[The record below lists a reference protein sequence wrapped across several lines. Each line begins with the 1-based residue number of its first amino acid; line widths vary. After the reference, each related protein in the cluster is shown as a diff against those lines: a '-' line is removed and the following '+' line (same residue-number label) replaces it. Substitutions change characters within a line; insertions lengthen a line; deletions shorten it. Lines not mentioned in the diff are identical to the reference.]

1 MQRGGAE
8 DDFNNYEKSDNN
20 FIAREKGRLGI
31 LKNDP
36 KIESEILAT
45 KEKYKL
51 EKKKLKSS
59 FLSRL
64 KKIIKYATGGAIA
77 LAFTA
82 HFAQKEYPDYLSK
95 EKEPKKIEW
104 NESTE
109 KEIGKLAHEYA
120 LLIKEDSVFSE
131 IPDSVFENHFTQFVI
146 DYGPDIEVVHPGD
159 DMSIGNKISEYVFQ
173 NILNQPDH
181 RAHYKGGTLFYEEK
195 NMKMN
200 EDSTEYDIE
209 TTSLVDFV
217 AEFSHHINR
226 DWEMQRSFAY
236 TEDLVRKGFQQQQM
250 YEDPYSSEYQ
260 AHSVTQNSIAKYLFP
275 DSKKLNVNFVNLYNT
290 QHEYY
295 REFMKMRG
303 YEKIEDIEELDFNLL
318 MNKKSDD
325 IAKDKHIVFQNL
337 ENIRNSIDKIGSGL
351 GKKIKS
357 ELFGIIIENFPLEKS
372 NLNFEKIASN
382 AKELIEI
389 KNKSLNNENSF
400 LNLTKE
406 LEEKF
411 KNDSEY
417 NYVSMTESVFDESMV
432 KKIDSLRGNDAQI
445 EYAMKLYKLYV
456 YGTLKAI
463 EGNAFGYSN
472 GYKLDNFG
480 ENRFSTGFGKVRNAI
495 SSYCEYLNN
504 TKESLTRSGETHSE
518 KIQNFIENYKIG
530 VKEPLSYFWYSLEQY
545 IENNKTE
552 LDSEI
557 KDFSHNLPKALN
569 SWEYE
574 TLLKLQKG
582 LNENHSPDL
591 KRDFLENNN
600 SPLSK
605 ILE

>member
-1 MQRGGAE
+1 
-8 DDFNNYEKSDNN
+8 
-20 FIAREKGRLGI
+20 
-31 LKNDP
+31 
-36 KIESEILAT
+36 
-45 KEKYKL
+45 
-51 EKKKLKSS
+51 
-59 FLSRL
+59 
-64 KKIIKYATGGAIA
+64 
-77 LAFTA
+77 
-82 HFAQKEYPDYLSK
+82 
-95 EKEPKKIEW
+95 
-104 NESTE
+104 
-109 KEIGKLAHEYA
+109 
-120 LLIKEDSVFSE
+120 
-131 IPDSVFENHFTQFVI
+131 
-146 DYGPDIEVVHPGD
+146 
-159 DMSIGNKISEYVFQ
+159 
-173 NILNQPDH
+173 
-181 RAHYKGGTLFYEEK
+181 
-195 NMKMN
+195 MKMN

-260 AHSVTQNSIAKYLFP
+260 AHSVTQNAIAKYLFP

-591 KRDFLENNN
+591 KRDFL
-600 SPLSK
+600 
-605 ILE
+605 